1 MKRGIVTAGLWV
13 AMAAGVLAGCAQME
27 RFYPN
32 MYAALQAR
40 EQLRHP
46 PPPGQRIETPLGYRQ
61 YQTQRR
67 RLFEDGARP
76 PD

>member
-1 MKRGIVTAGLWV
+1 MKRGVIAGGLCA
-13 AMAAGVLAGCAQME
+13 AMAVGVLAGCAQMK

-46 PPPGQRIETPLGYRQ
+46 PPPGQRIETPLGYQQ
-61 YQTQRR
+61 YQAQRR
-67 RLFEDGARP
+67 RLIEDSARQRN
-76 PD
+76 